1 MNFTNQVMQIIP
13 ISHGDS
19 EDAKKYI
26 TNKYLMHWTHLAIYS
41 IVKI

>member
-19 EDAKKYI
+19 EDEKNMLQTY
-26 TNKYLMHWTHLAIYS
+26 M
-41 IVKI
+41 